1 MSISKVEDAVSE
13 QSAALTQRQ
22 AGRLFPWVKP
32 YYADPLVLEEAKG
45 VWVIDDSGRE
55 YLDFFAG
62 IVTTSVGHCHPHV
75 VRSTWEQM
83 KRLGHT
89 SALYVTEQQVE
100 VAETLTELAPGALN
114 RTAFT
119 NSGTEANETAVMA
132 ARLATGRT
140 EIVALRHAYS
150 GRSALGT
157 GLTAHAP
164 WRPLPSSVP
173 GIVHARSPYTY
184 RSPLGDRATEQ
195 EQTDFFI
202 SDLVEVIE
210 TTTSGQ
216 PAGLILEP
224 IQGVGGFIV
233 PPPGYLHRA
242 AEVIRSYGGLL
253 IIDEVQTGFGRTG
266 GRWFGCEHSDVEP
279 DIMVMAKGI
288 ANGFPVGATM
298 ATDEVAEAWTSLSIS
313 TFGGNPVAMA
323 AAGATLDV
331 MIQEEVP
338 VRAADR
344 GEQLRSALRGL
355 EDGYAWIGEA
365 RGMGLMQALEIVS
378 PDGSRAPD
386 PVRARALLEAAR
398 AEGLLIGLG
407 GLKGH
412 VIRLGSSL
420 LITEAEVREAVVR
433 LARACER
440 VEGAASQVPV
450 AREG

>member
-1 MSISKVEDAVSE
+1 MSISKVEDALSHE
-13 QSAALTQRQ
+13 GTALIQRH
-22 AGRLFPWVKP
+22 GERLFPWVKP
-32 YYADPLVLEEAKG
+32 YYSDPLVLKEGKG
-45 VWVIDDSGRE
+45 VWVLDESGRE

-75 VRSTWEQM
+75 VRRTWEQM

-119 NSGTEANETAVMA
+119 NSGTEANETAIMA
-132 ARLATGRT
+132 ARIATGRS

-150 GRSALGT
+150 GRSTLAT

-164 WRPLPSSVP
+164 WKPLPTAVP
-173 GIVHARSPYTY
+173 GIVHARSPYPY
-184 RSPLGDRATEQ
+184 RSPLGDEASEK
-195 EQTDFFI
+195 EQTDFFV

-210 TTTSGQ
+210 TTTSGK
-216 PAGLILEP
+216 PAALILEP

-233 PPPGYLHRA
+233 PPRGYLRRA

-253 IIDEVQTGFGRTG
+253 IVDEVQTGFGRTG
-266 GRWFGCEHSDVEP
+266 HHWFGCEHSDVEP

-313 TFGGNPVAMA
+313 TFGGNPVSMA
-323 AAGATLDV
+323 AAGATLEV
-331 MIQEEVP
+331 MIEEQVP
-338 VRAADR
+338 ARAAER
-344 GEQLRSALRGL
+344 GEQLRRGL
-355 EDGYAWIGEA
+355 QELEGRYAWIGEA

-378 PDGSRAPD
+378 PDDSRAPD
-386 PVRARALLEAAR
+386 PVRARALLEAALR
-398 AEGLLIGLG
+398 EGLLIGLG

-420 LITEAEVREAVVR
+420 LVTEEEVREAVVR
-433 LARACER
+433 LSRACE
-440 VEGAASQVPV
+440 SV
-450 AREG
+450 A

>member
-1 MSISKVEDAVSE
+1 VSIPRVEKAVSKKG
-13 QSAALTQRQ
+13 ATMIQRH
-22 AGRLFPWVKP
+22 GRRLFPWVKP
-32 YYADPLVLEEAKG
+32 YYSDPLMLKEGKG
-45 VWVIDDSGRE
+45 VWVIDESGRE

-75 VRSTWEQM
+75 VRRTSEQM
-83 KRLGHT
+83 NRLGHT

-100 VAETLTELAPGALN
+100 VAETLTELAPGALS

-119 NSGTEANETAVMA
+119 NSGTEANETAIMA
-132 ARLATGRT
+132 ARIATGRS

-150 GRSALGT
+150 GRSTLAT

-164 WRPLPSSVP
+164 WRPLPTSVP
-173 GIVHARSPYTY
+173 GIVHARSPYPY
-184 RSPLGDRATEQ
+184 RSPLGDEASEE
-195 EQTDFFI
+195 EQTDFFV

-210 TTTSGQ
+210 TTTSGK
-216 PAGLILEP
+216 PAALILEP

-233 PPPGYLHRA
+233 PPSGYLRRA

-253 IIDEVQTGFGRTG
+253 IVDEVQTGFGRTG
-266 GRWFGCEHSDVEP
+266 DQWFGCEHSDVEP

-323 AAGATLDV
+323 AAGATLEV
-331 MIQEEVP
+331 MIEEQVP
-338 VRAADR
+338 ARAAER
-344 GEQLRSALRGL
+344 GEQLRSALHELEGL
-355 EDGYAWIGEA
+355 YAWIGEA

-398 AEGLLIGLG
+398 KEGLLIGLG

-412 VIRLGSSL
+412 VVRLGSSL
-420 LITEAEVREAVVR
+420 LITEDEVREAVVR
-433 LARACER
+433 LSRACE
-440 VEGAASQVPV
+440 SV
-450 AREG
+450 A